1 MYLLGIGFM
10 ILAIILSVA
19 IHELGHLLPAKK
31 FGVYVP
37 EYMIGFG
44 PKLWSVK
51 KGDTEYGVKAI
62 LLGGYVRLI
71 GMFAPAKPG
80 TRTHKKN
87 GQLTIA
93 EEARQQSAAEIPEGR
108 EHQAFYLLK
117 TWQKLIVMF
126 GGPFT
131 NLVLAALLMC
141 VSVIGIGLPQPVPV
155 VDQVMTCVGTLDTN
169 CDAKH
174 PASPASAAGLQAGD
188 RVIEL
193 AGQPIEKFSDLGQVL
208 QTVRGDIP
216 VDSQAPSVEIK
227 FLRNGTE
234 QTAQITPALYENQLK
249 LGISG
254 RVERV
259 SGSLSDVGNLLWSGT
274 KQTLRI
280 LTVLPQRV
288 WETGRGLFT
297 HEPRDPNS
305 VLSIVGVTR
314 IAGDVAATPTPEN
327 PVYEVDLLDRVGML
341 LSLWASLNLALFI
354 FNLIP
359 LPPLDGGHIAGAVF
373 EGGRRQFYRLLRRP
387 DPGPADTAKLMPVA
401 QFMVG
406 VLALMSLVLI
416 AADIFNPIRLG

>member
-1 MYLLGIGFM
+1 MYLLGICFM
-10 ILAIILSVA
+10 IAAIILSVA

-87 GQLTIA
+87 GQLTVA
-93 EEARQQSAAEIPEGR
+93 EEARRQSVEEIPAGR

-131 NLVLAALLMC
+131 NLVLAAVLMS
-141 VSVIGIGLPQPVPV
+141 VSVVGIGIAQPVPTV
-155 VDQVMTCVGTLDTN
+155 SQVMTCIGTYSTS
-169 CDAKH
+169 CDAAH
-174 PASPASAAGLQAGD
+174 PTSPAVASGLRAGD
-188 RVIEL
+188 KIIEL
-193 AGQPIEKFSDLGQVL
+193 AGKPIEKFSDLGQVL
-208 QTVRGDIP
+208 QQV
-216 VDSQAPSVEIK
+216 QATLPRESATPSVEIK
-227 FLRNGTE
+227 FLRDGAQ
-234 QTAQITPALYENQLK
+234 QTTQITPMLYENQLK
-249 LGISG
+249 LGITG

-259 SGSLSDVGNLLWSGT
+259 SGSFSDVRELLWVGA
-274 KQTLRI
+274 KQTLQV

-288 WETGRGLFT
+288 WETGRSLYTG
-297 HEPRDPNS
+297 EPRDPNS
-305 VLSIVGVTR
+305 LLSIVGVTR
-314 IAGDVAATPTPEN
+314 IAGDVAATQTPEN
-327 PVYEVDLLDRVGML
+327 PVYQVDILDRVGML

-359 LPPLDGGHIAGAVF
+359 LPPLDGGHIAGALY
-373 EGGRRQFYRLLRRP
+373 EGGRRQLYRLLGRL
-387 DPGPADTAKLMPVA
+387 DPGPADTAKLMPLA

-406 VLALMSLVLI
+406 VLVLMSLILI
-416 AADIFNPIRLG
+416 AADIINPIRLG